1 MGAQGPPPEVMRLL
15 EQLERI
21 ELERG
26 AIVGLAAHLLG
37 YLITLVL
44 LLAVEDGYDPTWMV
58 SETGQLLYN
67 AMFVSIEQP
76 VAGGSPEFD
85 PSRNVLTDAT
95 LAEAFTLPPELY
107 HAVPILALVLGG
119 VVIARWIGVTS
130 PVSGA
135 VAGLS
140 LGVGGLFFAIT
151 GTLLFS
157 NDLGSPAF
165 FQSVLLVGLVYPGVC
180 GAVGGGVCGVVA
192 GQFGEQNT
200 GGTDHHR

>member
-15 EQLERI
+15 EQLERL

-26 AIVGLAAHLLG
+26 AVVGLGAHLLG

-44 LLAVEDGYDPTWMV
+44 LLVAEDGYDPTWTV

-76 VAGGSPEFD
+76 VAGGGSPAFD

-95 LAEAFTLPPELY
+95 LADAFTLPTALY
-107 HAVPILALVLGG
+107 HAVPVVALVLGG
-119 VVIARWIGVTS
+119 IVIARWVGAQS

-165 FQSVLLVGLVYPGVC
+165 FQSVLLVGLAYPGVC
-180 GAVGGGVCGVVA
+180 GAVGGTLTGVV
-192 GQFGEQNT
+192 
-200 GGTDHHR
+200 GTDDQHH